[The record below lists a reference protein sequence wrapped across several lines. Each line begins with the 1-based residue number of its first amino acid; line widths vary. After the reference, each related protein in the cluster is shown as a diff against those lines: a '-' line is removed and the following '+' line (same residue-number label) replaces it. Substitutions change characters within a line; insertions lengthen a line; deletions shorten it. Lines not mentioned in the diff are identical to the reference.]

1 MKNSMSLIFLLGL
14 LALSPWK
21 EGLAQTGSEEGST
34 DSAGMTGTESGTRSR
49 EILNLL
55 AQQALR
61 AALKSGEKQVL
72 QIQQTL
78 KAALEA
84 EKTPKVWALKAEVVQ
99 VPAAYPDNKR
109 QTSFLRA

>member
-49 EILNLL
+49 ENTESPGTTGTESNIQN
-55 AQQALR
+55 R
-61 AALKSGEKQVL
+61 GDTGSSGTTDIESGTRSRENTEGMGTEGRSGSGTRR
-72 QIQQTL
+72 IS
-78 KAALEA
+78 
-84 EKTPKVWALKAEVVQ
+84 
-99 VPAAYPDNKR
+99 R
-109 QTSFLRA
+109 